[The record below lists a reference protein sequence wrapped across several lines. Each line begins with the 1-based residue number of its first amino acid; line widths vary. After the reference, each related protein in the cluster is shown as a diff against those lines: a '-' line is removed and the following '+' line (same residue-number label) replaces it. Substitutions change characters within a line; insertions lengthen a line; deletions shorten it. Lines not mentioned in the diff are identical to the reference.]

1 MTNREYLIKKI
12 QNMSDE
18 ELAGVL
24 DVRDIICQN
33 TYTYSDCV
41 NNRKDC
47 KNCVLNWL
55 QQEHKEKITLSETE
69 RTILENIDKEYCY
82 IARDSDKELRT
93 FKSKPSKDN
102 VNFWI
107 EKNNDFARL
116 SLFNHLFQFITWN
129 DSEPYNITEL
139 LKGE

>member
-1 MTNREYLIKKI
+1 MTNREWLLNKM

-18 ELAGVL
+18 EFAETYDICAYIKEDECCVKKTATCCYDCELA
-24 DVRDIICQN
+24 
-33 TYTYSDCV
+33 
-41 NNRKDC
+41 
-47 KNCVLNWL
+47 WL
-55 QQEHKEKITLSETE
+55 KLEHKEPITLSEAE
-69 RTILENIDKEYCY
+69 RIILENIDKEYCY

-116 SLFNHLFQFITWN
+116 SLFNHLFRFITWN
-129 DSEPYNITEL
+129 DSEPYNIAEL